1 MYTRPQG
8 SGPGGATGEATLHAR
23 GTLTA
28 EEPALADAGWSVQ
41 WPPEGADP
49 LAVDALY
56 TRLADIGYALLE
68 VADAIRDQSECLI
81 NVGVVV
87 K

>member
-1 MYTRPQG
+1 MPR
-8 SGPGGATGEATLHAR
+8 ATNRELAR
-23 GTLTA
+23 DLLSQAVISLDNCTDA
-28 EEPALADAGWSVQ
+28 EHVQTVALKG
-41 WPPEGADP
+41 
-49 LAVDALY
+49 
-56 TRLADIGYALLE
+56 IGYALLE